1 MGTEFEGDSETLQME
16 GNLVPLHL
24 VSHAPVQLLL
34 LSTPHPLI
42 YSFTYPA
49 TSPLIHSLPRCPTP
63 TSFHSSIHPS
73 SHHIH
78 SSFLPSFVLPF
89 PLLFFLPSFL
99 ALARS

>member
-1 MGTEFEGDSETLQME
+1 MGTEFEEDSETLQME

-42 YSFTYPA
+42 YSSTYPA

-63 TSFHSSIHPS
+63 TSF
-73 SHHIH
+73 H

-99 ALARS
+99 ALASS